1 MTPLEILSNVGKL
14 IGFMGIAL
22 FVGVS
27 GWAQVAYWRVKD
39 EKAQLQRMP
48 KKSQMLYKFGKW
60 EFYCFGCATIL
71 LIVTALARVL
81 WRMVVTGW

>member
-1 MTPLEILSNVGKL
+1 MTPREILLNVGKL

-60 EFYCFGCATIL
+60 ELYFFIGAAIL
-71 LIVTALARVL
+71 MISTALVRVL
-81 WRMVVTGW
+81 WQMVTTGW